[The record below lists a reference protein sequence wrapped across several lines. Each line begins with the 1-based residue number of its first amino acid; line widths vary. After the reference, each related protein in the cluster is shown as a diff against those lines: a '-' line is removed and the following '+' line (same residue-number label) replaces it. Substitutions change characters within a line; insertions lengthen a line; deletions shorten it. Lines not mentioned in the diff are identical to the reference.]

1 MNYLLIKK
9 KNRRHL
15 ENREREVEDPNGK
28 RLKADEGERHAV
40 QAVRCLAA
48 ALPSRFSHV

>member
-1 MNYLLIKK
+1 MSGDL
-9 KNRRHL
+9 RQHSGAL